1 MQRKT
6 ARRRILVA
14 DDQADVRTA
23 LRMLLKEEGY
33 SVDEAESPAAVI
45 EAMTG
50 APFDLVLL
58 DLNYTRD
65 TTSGR
70 EGLDLLGRIR
80 AIDDQLPIVVLTGF
94 GTVELAV
101 DAMRAGARDFVQK
114 PWDNDRL
121 LATVRTQIEL
131 VSAVRRGQ
139 RLEQENRL
147 LRTAP
152 SIQFVANARTMR
164 PVVEAIE
171 QVGETDANVLITGEH
186 GVGKD
191 VVAGEIHRRSPRAER
206 AFVSIN
212 LAALPEHNADS
223 ELFGH
228 VRGAFPDAYEDRVGR
243 LELAE
248 GGTLYIS
255 ELCGASDAIQQK
267 LLRFVE
273 SGRIERVGSS
283 RVREINARII
293 AATSADTKAEMEAGR
308 LRGDLFYRV
317 NTLEIRVP
325 PLRERRDDI
334 VPLAEIALEQLA
346 ARYRKP
352 LLGFDNEAKKFM
364 LEHRWPGNVRE
375 LMHAVERA
383 AIRATGPTVGVA
395 DLGIRRELEDM
406 ADIEQMS
413 LDDAEA
419 YLIKRALA
427 RCNGQVNLAAR
438 ELGLSRSGLYRRLE
452 KFNIVR
458 EDILAGRV

>member
-23 LRMLLKEEGY
+23 LRMLLKEDGY

-45 EAMTG
+45 EAMSG

-58 DLNYTRD
+58 DMNYTRD

-70 EGLDLLGRIR
+70 EGMDLLTRLR
-80 AIDDQLPIVVLTGF
+80 QIDDQLPIVVLTGF

-101 DAMRAGARDFVQK
+101 DAMRAGARDFIQK
-114 PWDNDRL
+114 PWDNERL
-121 LATVRTQIEL
+121 LTTVRTQIEL

-139 RLEQENRL
+139 RLEQENKL
-147 LRTAP
+147 LRTTP
-152 SIQFVANARTMR
+152 SVQLVAKSRTMQ
-164 PVVEAIE
+164 PVLETIE
-171 QVGETDANVLITGEH
+171 RVAGTDANVLITGEH

-191 VVAGEIHRRSPRAER
+191 VIAGEIHRRSHRSDKT
-206 AFVSIN
+206 FVSIN
-212 LAALPEHNADS
+212 LAALPEHTADS

-228 VRGAFPDAYEDRVGR
+228 VRGAYPEAFEDRVGR
-243 LELAE
+243 IELAE
-248 GGTLYIS
+248 GGTLYFS
-255 ELCGASDAIQQK
+255 ELCGASDAVQQK

-283 RVREINARII
+283 RVREINARVI
-293 AATSADTKAEMEAGR
+293 AATSADTKAEMEANR
-308 LRGDLFYRV
+308 LRADLFYRV
-317 NTLEIRVP
+317 NTIEIRVP

-334 VPLAEIALEQLA
+334 LPLAELALDQFST
-346 ARYRKP
+346 RYRKS
-352 LLGFDNEAKKFM
+352 LIGFDDEARRLL
-364 LEHRWPGNVRE
+364 LEHRWPGNIRE

-383 AIRATGPTVGVA
+383 VIRADGPAVGVA

-406 ADIEQMS
+406 ANIEQMS

-458 EDILAGRV
+458 EDILAGRL

>member
-23 LRMLLKEEGY
+23 LRILLKEDGY
-33 SVDEAESPAAVI
+33 SVDEADSPTAVI
-45 EAMTG
+45 EAMAG

-58 DLNYTRD
+58 DMNYTRD
-65 TTSGR
+65 TTSGK
-70 EGLDLLGRIR
+70 EGMDLLAKLRQ
-80 AIDDQLPIVVLTGF
+80 IDDQLPIVVLTGF

-101 DAMRAGARDFVQK
+101 DAMRAGARDFIQK
-114 PWDNDRL
+114 PWDNDRM

-139 RLEQENRL
+139 RLEQENKL
-147 LRTAP
+147 LRTSPTAQLIAK
-152 SIQFVANARTMR
+152 SRTMQ
-164 PVVEAIE
+164 PVLEALE
-171 QVGETDANVLITGEH
+171 RVAATDANVLITGEH

-191 VVAGEIHRRSPRAER
+191 VIAGEIHRRSPRNDKT
-206 AFVSIN
+206 FVSIN
-212 LAALPEHNADS
+212 LAALPEHTADS

-228 VRGAFPDAYEDRVGR
+228 VRGAYPEAYEDRVGR

-248 GGTLYIS
+248 GGTLYLS
-255 ELCGASDAIQQK
+255 ELCGATDAVQQK

-283 RVREINARII
+283 RVREINARVI

-308 LRGDLFYRV
+308 LRGDLFYRL
-317 NTLEIRVP
+317 NTIELRVP

-334 VPLAEIALEQLA
+334 LPLADLALEQFS
-346 ARYRKP
+346 ARYRKS
-352 LLGFDNEAKKFM
+352 LLGFDDEARRLL
-364 LEHRWPGNVRE
+364 LEHRWPGNIRE

-383 AIRATGPTVGVA
+383 VIRADGPAVGIA

-406 ADIEQMS
+406 ANIEQMS

>member
-1 MQRKT
+1 MQRKA

-33 SVDEAESPAAVI
+33 SVDEADSPGGVL
-45 EAMTG
+45 EAMAG

-70 EGLDLLGRIR
+70 EGLELLDRIR
-80 AIDDQLPIVVLTGF
+80 QMDDQLPVVVLTGF

-101 DAMRAGARDFVQK
+101 DAMRGGARDFVQK

-147 LRTAP
+147 LRSAP
-152 SIQFVANARTMR
+152 EVRFIARARTMQS
-164 PVVEAIE
+164 VVEAIDR
-171 QVGETDANVLITGEH
+171 VAETDASVLITGEH

-191 VVAGEIHRRSPRAER
+191 VVAGEIHRRSPRHER
-206 AFVSIN
+206 SFVSIN
-212 LAALPEHNADS
+212 LAALPEHSADS

-228 VRGAFPDAYEDRVGR
+228 VRGAFPEAFEDRVGR

-248 GGTLYIS
+248 GGTLFLS
-255 ELCGASDAIQQK
+255 EMCGASDAVQQK
-267 LLRFVE
+267 LMRFAE
-273 SGRIERVGSS
+273 SGRVERVGSS
-283 RVREINARII
+283 RVREINARLI
-293 AATSADTKAEMEAGR
+293 AATNADPRAEIEAGR
-308 LRGDLFYRV
+308 LRADFLYRV
-317 NTLEIRVP
+317 NTIEIRIP

-334 VPLAEIALEQLA
+334 LPLAHSALERFSS
-346 ARYRKP
+346 RYRKS
-352 LLGFDNEAKKFM
+352 LSGFDADAERLL

-375 LMHAVERA
+375 LVHAVERGV
-383 AIRATGPTVGVA
+383 IRAEGDSVGVV
-395 DLGIRRELEDM
+395 DLGIRREMEEM
-406 ADIEQMS
+406 ANIEQMS
-413 LDDAEA
+413 LDEAEA

-452 KFNIVR
+452 KFGIVR
-458 EDILAGRV
+458 EEILAGRA